1 MAQLGKACVVNY
13 VTGFTPDLHPIP
25 FTSTV
30 SSSSTV
36 YSSINWT
43 HSLLADENG
52 QNNGEAP
59 SHLYKYYPV
68 RLWKSPIKSSD
79 VSSNLLL
86 LFEEFFNHRHIKYY
100 VEILNHHA
108 LKIRALKMDAG
119 ICIHYLFIAFDYDFR
134 IYFNLTE

>member
-36 YSSINWT
+36 YSFINWT
-43 HSLLADENG
+43 HSLLTDENG

-68 RLWKSPIKSSD
+68 RLWKSPKKSSD

-86 LFEEFFNHRHIKYY
+86 LFEEFCNHRHIKILRGNSKPPRSENKS
-100 VEILNHHA
+100 VEN
-108 LKIRALKMDAG
+108 G
-119 ICIHYLFIAFDYDFR
+119 CGYLHTLFVYCFWLRFSHIF
-134 IYFNLTE
+134 